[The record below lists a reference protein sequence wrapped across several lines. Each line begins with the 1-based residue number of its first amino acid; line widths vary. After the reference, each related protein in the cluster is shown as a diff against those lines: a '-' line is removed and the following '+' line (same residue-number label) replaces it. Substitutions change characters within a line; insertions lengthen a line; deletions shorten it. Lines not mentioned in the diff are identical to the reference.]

1 MNDNKKSEKTTAGS
15 GKKLGMRIFILLIV
29 AVMFLGIII
38 LPFI

>member
-1 MNDNKKSEKTTAGS
+1 MS
-15 GKKLGMRIFILLIV
+15 GKKSKSSNKPQKKLSARILVLLIV